1 MPSLKLL
8 ERQIEADR
16 AAVRTNYRRLRN
28 TIDRRV
34 GSPAGLASG
43 FAAGFAGGWLT
54 KSRRNRRREREQA
67 QPEEEQVEVR
77 TKPGKFD
84 RLRSLVVVTMPLW
97 QKLLFNP
104 TPAPTAAQHAEAVD
118 PPTP

>member
-16 AAVRTNYRRLRN
+16 AAVQANYQRLW
-28 TIDRRV
+28 TAIDRRV

-54 KSRRNRRREREQA
+54 VSRRKRRRQQERVRPEAEQA
-67 QPEEEQVEVR
+67 EVR

-97 QKLLFNP
+97 QRFLFNP
-104 TPAPTAAQHAEAVD
+104 TPASAAQHAEAGN
-118 PPTP
+118 PPAA